1 MFTVV
6 EVSFLLRTYSGT
18 EGAGSPAVEVCLQ
31 IVTGTIDKSGS
42 AAAVNISTVSQT
54 AIGEIIYNMY
64 IEHDYEGYVMEH

>member
-18 EGAGSPAVEVCLQ
+18 EGVGLQAVEVCLQ

-42 AAAVNISTVSQT
+42 AAAVNVSTVSQT
-54 AIGEIIYNMY
+54 AIGEIYNMY
-64 IEHDYEGYVMEH
+64 IGHDCEGYVMEH

>member
-18 EGAGSPAVEVCLQ
+18 EGVGSPAVKVCLQ

-42 AAAVNISTVSQT
+42 AAAVNVSTVSQT
-54 AIGEIIYNMY
+54 AIGEIYNMY
-64 IEHDYEGYVMEH
+64 VKHDYEGYVMEH